1 KELDS
6 IKELEYGNNWP
17 VVYILK
23 NDKEAYVGE
32 SVNAYKRMGQHL
44 KNEARKDLKTIS
56 IISDSEF
63 NKSAILDMEAL
74 LIKYMSGE
82 NKYILQNL
90 QNGQLEHNY
99 YNKEHYKDKFSKIW
113 DKLKENGI
121 AEKGIHEIENSEIF
135 KYSPYKTLTVEQ
147 HNVVTDILSD
157 IKYHVDRNEKA
168 TFIVRGSAGT
178 GKTILALYSP
188 FGGKVCP
195 PY

>member
-1 KELDS
+1 MTEINEFKFNEKELDS

-82 NKYILQNL
+82 NKYILQN
-90 QNGQLEHNY
+90 
-99 YNKEHYKDKFSKIW
+99 
-113 DKLKENGI
+113 
-121 AEKGIHEIENSEIF
+121 
-135 KYSPYKTLTVEQ
+135 
-147 HNVVTDILSD
+147 
-157 IKYHVDRNEKA
+157 
-168 TFIVRGSAGT
+168 
-178 GKTILALYSP
+178 
-188 FGGKVCP
+188 
-195 PY
+195 